1 MQNYYNRQSVK
12 FNKEQSEEFL
22 NYLKENRITN
32 PRYRYASN
40 HNPDYLTGKI
50 GQEYKDIRLPQTY
63 FSKKYNGTL
72 QPIDDYYIEHRNNFN
87 DFYPLGIFQELYTKP
102 YDQNLYSTRVL
113 NTYNNKYYDYVNM
126 DNEQFL
132 YNLPNNNFSNQRYFS
147 QQKIPVSKSMS
158 HFDFEQ
164 YRKQILEREKQLMGN
179 YDNNNLNIQ
188 NYPSKTPKNSNY
200 YNDNDKYYQ
209 NQINYNINKNNPC
222 NIFFF

>member
-1 MQNYYNRQSVK
+1 MQNYYNRQSLQ

-22 NYLKENRITN
+22 NYLKNNRITN
-32 PRYRYASN
+32 QRFRYASN

-50 GQEYKDIRLPQTY
+50 GQEYKDVRLPQTY

-113 NTYNNKYYDYVNM
+113 NTYNNRYYDYI
-126 DNEQFL
+126 DNDQVL
-132 YNLPNNNFSNQRYFS
+132 YNLPNRNFSNQRNYY

-164 YRKQILEREKQLMGN
+164 YQKQIIDREKQLIGN
-179 YDNNNLNIQ
+179 YDYNLNQ
-188 NYPSKTPKNSNY
+188 NNYPSKTPKNSNY
-200 YNDNDKYYQ
+200 YNDRYSQ
-209 NQINYNINKNNPC
+209 NQINYNINRNNPC
-222 NIFFF
+222 KIFIF

>member
-22 NYLKENRITN
+22 NYLKENRITK

-50 GQEYKDIRLPQTY
+50 GQEYKDVRLPQTY

-87 DFYPLGIFQELYTKP
+87 DYYPLAIFDELYTKP
-102 YDQNLYSTRVL
+102 YDQHLYSTRVL
-113 NTYNNKYYDYVNM
+113 NTYNNRYYDYL
-126 DNEQFL
+126 DNEQVL
-132 YNLPNNNFSNQRYFS
+132 YNLQNRNFRNQRNYS

-164 YRKQILEREKQLMGN
+164 YQKQIIDREKQLIGN
-179 YDNNNLNIQ
+179 YDYNLNQ
-188 NYPSKTPKNSNY
+188 NNYPSKTPKNSNY
-200 YNDNDKYYQ
+200 YNDRYSQ
-209 NQINYNINKNNPC
+209 NQINYNINRNNPC
-222 NIFFF
+222 KIFIF